1 MSLLSRPL
9 RQVGGSS
16 TNAIGGALSLVRA
29 ATSRLVR
36 QSSPAA
42 AAASPWISRRSISR
56 SAPMAYAYDMH
67 YRHATEKQTDF
78 WAKQAADLHWDTP
91 WTSTLTS
98 PDPALPVKTSASWRW
113 FDGGSL
119 NVCYNAVDRHV
130 RDFGRGSQLAI
141 SYDSPVTNTRRD
153 MTFLELQDQ
162 VSRFA
167 GSLARSPTQ
176 CRQPSWLS
184 NTRRWILS

>member
-1 MSLLSRPL
+1 
-9 RQVGGSS
+9 
-16 TNAIGGALSLVRA
+16 
-29 ATSRLVR
+29 
-36 QSSPAA
+36 
-42 AAASPWISRRSISR
+42 
-56 SAPMAYAYDMH
+56 MAYAYDMH
-67 YRHATEKQTDF
+67 YRHATEKPTDF

-167 GSLARSPTQ
+167 GSLAPPANAASHHGSLTHVDGFYRD
-176 CRQPSWLS
+176 LS
-184 NTRRWILS
+184 INLSIYLSIYRDLS